1 MDIEKDRP
9 ISYVYSSTPAYPES
23 RFSRSKLKEQR
34 EHRMHELMASNAED
48 ASAIEDLF
56 RELSVSSSNLQKR
69 VSKDHED
76 DSEFNNN
83 KKPMFHGTF
92 RPNVTL
98 QIKHGS
104 SLTNPTLKRPS
115 NYIKLNLDDE
125 EDMNESKRKKKEW
138 FEV

>member
-9 ISYVYSSTPAYPES
+9 FSHVYSSTTAYPES
-23 RFSRSKLKEQR
+23 RFSKSRLKEQR
-34 EHRMHELMASNAED
+34 ERRMHELMASNAED

-56 RELSVSSSNLQKR
+56 RELSVSSSNPQKR

-76 DSEFNNN
+76 DSQKNN
-83 KKPMFHGTF
+83 KKSMFYGEF

-115 NYIKLNLDDE
+115 NYIKLNHDD
-125 EDMNESKRKKKEW
+125 EDMNESKRKKNEW

>member
-23 RFSRSKLKEQR
+23 RFSKSKLKEQR
-34 EHRMHELMASNAED
+34 ERRIHELMASNAED

-56 RELSVSSSNLQKR
+56 RELSVSSSNSQKR
-69 VSKDHED
+69 VSNDHED
-76 DSEFNNN
+76 DSQKNN
-83 KKPMFHGTF
+83 KKTMFYGEF

-104 SLTNPTLKRPS
+104 SLTNPTLKRS
-115 NYIKLNLDDE
+115 SDYIKLKRDDE
-125 EDMNESKRKKKEW
+125 EDMNESKRKRNGW